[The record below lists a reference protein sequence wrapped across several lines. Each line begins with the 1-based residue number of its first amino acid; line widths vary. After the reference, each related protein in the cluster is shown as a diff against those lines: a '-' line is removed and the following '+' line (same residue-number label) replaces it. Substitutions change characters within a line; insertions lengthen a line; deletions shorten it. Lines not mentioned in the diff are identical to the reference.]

1 MYLDDFVEIIGGKIC
16 GAPRISHIN
25 ATTSQIDN
33 LLKGDAFILR
43 NHADLSEAINRGAYA
58 IVSDCFCDISD
69 DEVALV
75 LVDSLE
81 VALNRFVKYM
91 QLTNGIEIL
100 RFETSAFAIAKALSR
115 DKNIAF
121 AKNIFEVVEAIHC
134 RIIVVDF
141 ESLFFEV
148 KTLKNT
154 SNFLFMILYQTL
166 FELKIEFENNI
177 YELIL
182 PNFLIKDLNN
192 ILHFFKQKHI
202 EFKIAFDENLF
213 LPLFINTSARAVK
226 YGQSM
231 RFILATNDKK
241 MLKRYMDFVL
251 NAKWG
256 HTLLLSKKE
265 LNLSQNIE
273 CKIYKNNNDLLE
285 YFMLEKYHFFIVY
298 GIEKDEIILKDECV
312 EQSLF

>member
-16 GAPRISHIN
+16 STPRISHIN
-25 ATTSQIDN
+25 ALTSQIDN

-43 NHADLSEAINRGAYA
+43 NHADLGEAINRGAYA

-91 QLTNGIEIL
+91 QLTNGIQIFA
-100 RFETSAFAIAKALSR
+100 FEKSTFALAQAISR

-134 RIIVVDF
+134 KIIIVDF

-148 KTLKNT
+148 KPLKNT
-154 SNFLFMILYQTL
+154 SNLLFTILYQTL

-177 YELIL
+177 FELIL
-182 PNFLIKDLNN
+182 PSFLIKDLNN

-226 YGQSM
+226 YGQTM
-231 RFILATNDKK
+231 RFVLATKDKK
-241 MLKRYMDFVL
+241 MLKRYIDFSL

-256 HTLLLSKKE
+256 RTLLLSKKE
-265 LNLSQNIE
+265 LNSFQNIE
-273 CKIYKNNNDLLE
+273 CKIYKNNDDLLE
-285 YFMLEKYHFFIVY
+285 SFMLEKYHFFVVY
-298 GIEKDEIILKDECV
+298 GVEKDEIILKDECV